1 MRNRKLTLLLAMLV
15 LAIFAVGAVSAED
28 NVTDIDVPTE
38 DTAIDEVAVDDDSAG
53 ETDEIE
59 ETQQTRTITY
69 TQFNITTSSNF
80 TDINAKIA
88 DGTYDGYEFVFDST
102 NGTYT
107 NFAMVTGNNNKFTGN
122 GAIINGSTDNLFT
135 VAGSNNIVI
144 TGFNM
149 NVATGQAA
157 LDGANVFNA
166 EITNNNISGGKD
178 GINIMQ
184 THDNITISGNTITGF
199 TRDGISLVDHRTLND
214 TEWANRGNSVISN
227 NVITGISIASTE
239 VGMFFGG
246 NFKGTITGNN
256 ITDCYYG
263 MQFSGKKLASNGRL
277 NAVIS
282 YNRII
287 GSQVGIDMNNPGV
300 DYLNIHHNTI
310 STANNT
316 GYVITNNTNF
326 NKTVNAKIYVRYNT
340 FYGFINRSFLN
351 QTTVYTPNYGNFTI
365 NENQ

>member
-1 MRNRKLTLLLAMLV
+1 MLII
-15 LAIFAVGAVSAED
+15 AIVAVGSVSAADEM
-28 NVTDIDVPTE
+28 VTDIDEPADDIVLE
-38 DTAIDEVAVDDDSAG
+38 DVAAD
-53 ETDEIE
+53 ETDEIKE
-59 ETQQTRTITY
+59 IEQTRTISY
-69 TQFNITTSSNF
+69 TSYDIDNTSDF
-80 TDINAKIA
+80 DYINANIA
-88 DGTYDGYEFVFDST
+88 DGNFT
-102 NGTYT
+102 NYQFNFASQVYN
-107 NFAMVTGNNNKFTGN
+107 NFAMVTGTNNSFIGN
-122 GAIINGSTDNLFT
+122 GATIIGSTDNLFT

-149 NVATGQAA
+149 NVATGKAA
-157 LDGANVFNA
+157 IYGANVFNA
-166 EITNNNISGGKD
+166 EITNNNITGGKD

-184 THDNITISGNTITGF
+184 THDNITISGNTITNF
-199 TRDGISLVDHRTLND
+199 TRDGISLVDHRNLSDDDWT
-214 TEWANRGNSVISN
+214 NRGNSVISN

-246 NFKGTITGNN
+246 NFKGTISGNN

-277 NAVIS
+277 NVIIS

-310 STANNT
+310 STVNNT
-316 GYVITNNTNF
+316 GYVINNNTNF

-351 QTTVYTPNYGNFTI
+351 QTTLYTPNYGNFTI